1 MASHDVHNEF
11 ASGWDPSSLIGT
23 RVGAGYEIRRLIGAG
38 GMGHVYAAVN
48 ERLGGRECAV
58 KVVTPDPN
66 MPASAMTRFLGEAR
80 AVTALADPNIVD
92 VFDAGAF
99 ADGRPFLLME
109 YISGG
114 SLADYVERRGALPFT
129 EAFHIIAQVA
139 SALHAAHSYAP
150 PIIHRDV
157 KLENVLIEQRAGF
170 PLRAVLTDFGVAK
183 LGDAIANGEKTGTM
197 QMLGSPG
204 YMAPEIVTGGGARDA
219 DARADV
225 YSLATMM
232 YLLLCGRLPYQGSTL
247 YALIG
252 QLMTNHPFPE
262 PRELRAELPSGW
274 NAVIM
279 AALAHNRE
287 VRTPS
292 VQAFVQQLAM
302 GLPNGTEALLQ
313 VAPRLVDVRA
323 GANDATVAAGMVPAL
338 RIASS
343 VHDVPRAPKRRRSII
358 VAALG
363 LLVGAAVGVVVAGGI
378 AGLWQRTQR
387 NTTVAAAPPTPLPAP
402 VPVAP
407 PTPNPLPAPAPVAPP
422 TPATEIAVAHP
433 AAVLAAAP
441 PAPATLHVPPAASP
455 APPPTPPTAPA
466 PKKSSSAVSG
476 TGTLVVTAQTWAEV
490 SVDGVARGTT
500 PVRLKLAVGK
510 HALLMTGASQ
520 SKNITVTIKPNAT
533 VATEFA
539 W

>member
-114 SLADYVERRGALPFT
+114 SLADYLERRGALPFT

-292 VQAFVQQLAM
+292 VQAFVQQLAF
-302 GLPNGTEALLQ
+302 GLPNGADALLQ

-338 RIASS
+338 RAAHS
-343 VHDVPRAPKRRRSII
+343 VHEEPRTPTPRRRSLV
-358 VAALG
+358 VAAVG
-363 LLVGAAVGVVVAGGI
+363 LLIGAVVGVVVAGGI
-378 AGLWQRTQR
+378 AGLWQRSQHR
-387 NTTVAAAPPTPLPAP
+387 NAAAVVSAPSPQVAPVPLPAAPPPALKPATPIA
-402 VPVAP
+402 VVAV
-407 PTPNPLPAPAPVAPP
+407 APAPTTPP
-422 TPATEIAVAHP
+422 
-433 AAVLAAAP
+433 P
-441 PAPATLHVPPAASP
+441 PALPPPAS
-455 APPPTPPTAPA
+455 APLSA
-466 PKKSSSAVSG
+466 KKTSLAVTG
-476 TGTLVVTAQTWAEV
+476 TGTLVVTAQSWAEV
-490 SVDGVARGTT
+490 TVDGVARGTT
-500 PVRLKLAVGK
+500 PVRLKLAAGK
-510 HALLMTGASQ
+510 HVLQMTGASQ
-520 SKNITVTIKPNAT
+520 SKKLTVTIKPNAT
-533 VATEFA
+533 VTAEYA